1 MLENYKKETVNV
13 EYLSKLF
20 GVDIRTVQ
28 LYAKNNGL
36 PKDERGEY
44 PLVECL
50 LWYIKK
56 LENNIA
62 DLQKENPL
70 AVVRQE
76 AIELN
81 NQKKR
86 LELEKQLGNLLDRE
100 LVTMINIAQIKMIV
114 RNADAIAPRLTKKLN
129 GDAKVLSIIQEVIN
143 EFKIF
148 CAETPIEYYQD
159 EVNKLSINE
168 NADTI

>member
-1 MLENYKKETVNV
+1 MNVNEFKQVKVNRDFLADIFSCDVRSITNYV
-13 EYLSKLF
+13 S
-20 GVDIRTVQ
+20 
-28 LYAKNNGL
+28 LYGM

-44 PLVECL
+44 PLFDCL
-50 LWYIKK
+50 IWFINRQKNENKELA
-56 LENNIA
+56 ENN
-62 DLQKENPL
+62 PL
-70 AVVRQE
+70 NQARLK

-100 LVTMINIAQIKMIV
+100 LVTMINIAQMKMIV

-129 GDAKVLSIIQEVIN
+129 GNAKVLSIIQEVIN

-148 CAETPIEYYQD
+148 CAETPINYYED
-159 EVNKLSINE
+159 EIEKMLVEKS
-168 NADTI
+168 

>member
-1 MLENYKKETVNV
+1 MDVNEFKQVKVNRDYLAEIFSCDVRSITNYV
-13 EYLSKLF
+13 S
-20 GVDIRTVQ
+20 
-28 LYAKNNGL
+28 LYGM

-44 PLVECL
+44 PLFDCL
-50 LWYIKK
+50 IWFINRQKNENKELA
-56 LENNIA
+56 ENN
-62 DLQKENPL
+62 PL
-70 AVVRQE
+70 NQARLK

-100 LVTMINIAQIKMIV
+100 LVTMINIAQMKMIV

-148 CAETPIEYYQD
+148 CAETPINYYED
-159 EVNKLSINE
+159 EIEKMLVEKS
-168 NADTI
+168 

>member
-1 MLENYKKETVNV
+1 MLDELKKYTVNV
-13 EYLSKLF
+13 QFLAEVF
-20 GVDIRTVQ
+20 GVTDRTIQNYV
-28 LYAKNNGL
+28 LKGL
-36 PKDERGEY
+36 PRDERGEY
-44 PLVECL
+44 PFIDCL
-50 LWYIKK
+50 LWMLDQQKK
-56 LENNIA
+56 DIE

-70 AVVRQE
+70 SVARKE